1 MSIVL
6 LKRSA
11 MFGALLAVAVIAVG
25 CGHQANDSGAPGCQC
40 ASAGGDEH
48 DHGDWWCAEHGIP
61 EEQCSMCSS
70 KAADAFKAK
79 GDWCEDHNRAES
91 QCFVCDPSRADKF
104 VKLYEAKFGHE
115 PPPREE

>member
-25 CGHQANDSGAPGCQC
+25 CGHQANDSGAKQV
-40 ASAGGDEH
+40 AAEGDEH